1 LSAIG
6 YSTTPNAYDST
17 MEVARINIAL
27 LNYADYSDERKLRQL
42 ISSYN
47 ALYALAQKGD
57 SVAAAIFVDLKN
69 ALYTEGVLSV
79 SQRECIEM
87 CLLCGMKLHEV
98 GSELSVSEVAVHAL
112 IGRGLK
118 NMQKYLC

>member
-1 LSAIG
+1 
-6 YSTTPNAYDST
+6 

-57 SVAAAIFVDLKN
+57 SVAGAIFVDLKN

-87 CLLCGMKLHEV
+87 CLMDGMKQHEAGKV
-98 GSELSVSEVAVHAL
+98 LGVVKMTVSVHIL
-112 IGRGLK
+112 RGLR
-118 NMQKYLC
+118 NVQNYLGV

>member
-1 LSAIG
+1 
-6 YSTTPNAYDST
+6 

-27 LNYADYSDERKLRQL
+27 LNYADYTDERKLRQL

-87 CLLCGMKLHEV
+87 HLVDGW
-98 GSELSVSEVAVHAL
+98 ELREVARERSSTTGATDTHIRRA
-112 IGRGLK
+112 IAKIQR
-118 NMQKYLC
+118 YLL

>member
-1 LSAIG
+1 
-6 YSTTPNAYDST
+6 

-27 LNYADYSDERKLRQL
+27 LNYADYTDERKLRQL

-57 SVAAAIFVDLKN
+57 TVAAAIFVDLKN

-87 CLLCGMKLHEV
+87 CLMDGMKQHEAGKV
-98 GSELSVSEVAVHAL
+98 LGVAQQVVTVH
-112 IGRGLK
+112 IMRGLK
-118 NMQKYLC
+118 KVENYLGV

>member
-1 LSAIG
+1 
-6 YSTTPNAYDST
+6 
-17 MEVARINIAL
+17 MVCINIAL
-27 LNYADYSDERKLRQL
+27 LNYADYTDERKLRQL

-57 SVAAAIFVDLKN
+57 TVAASIFVDLKN

-87 CLLCGMKLHEV
+87 CVIDGTTQDDAAKILGVSRETVKTHVKRGMTKIYDFLTPCV
-98 GSELSVSEVAVHAL
+98 T
-112 IGRGLK
+112 
-118 NMQKYLC
+118 